1 MPNIWKEL
9 NRIYLP
15 KEGKEDYSN
24 SKSYR
29 SISLTSTVS
38 KTFECVVDSRFRAW
52 LEELRLLDSFQ
63 YAYRKDHNQTQALL
77 YYSLQATKGLKT
89 AHTVSCYNDFEEA
102 FDNVWWNAIL
112 YKLHKAGLR
121 GRLFLYIV
129 SFLSDR
135 SIHSLVNDYVL
146 GVTASTI
153 GVPQGSVIA
162 PVLFI
167 FFISDLT
174 ECLGPHVGY
183 TDDLSLWETNKDLKL
198 TIQAVEGDHQKVSD
212 WCYKWRTMINLTKTD
227 VQHFTRSMDKKITV

>member
-1 MPNIWKEL
+1 M
-9 NRIYLP
+9 
-15 KEGKEDYSN
+15 
-24 SKSYR
+24 
-29 SISLTSTVS
+29 
-38 KTFECVVDSRFRAW
+38 
-52 LEELRLLDSFQ
+52 
-63 YAYRKDHNQTQALL
+63 
-77 YYSLQATKGLKT
+77 
-89 AHTVSCYNDFEEA
+89 
-102 FDNVWWNAIL
+102 
-112 YKLHKAGLR
+112 
-121 GRLFLYIV
+121 
-129 SFLSDR
+129 
-135 SIHSLVNDYVL
+135 L